1 MSGKETKVA
10 DAAHVVGGAWAGDVE
25 WEGRYGACYCGGRG
39 VFFWPEEGGGGE
51 SLSFSAGEGGW
62 EVNGLGIDL
71 KYGS

>member
-1 MSGKETKVA
+1 MKVA

-25 WEGRYGACYCGGRG
+25 WGVGGIVHVIVEEGE
-39 VFFWPEEGGGGE
+39 VFFWPEEGGGEE

>member
-1 MSGKETKVA
+1 MGGIV
-10 DAAHVVGGAWAGDVE
+10 HVIVE
-25 WEGRYGACYCGGRG
+25 EGE
-39 VFFWPEEGGGGE
+39 VFFWPEEGGGEE